1 MVVGYSQP
9 EQLLRN
15 RSTCHLKVLL
25 TWQEF
30 LDQGLPSERVSRLD
44 LVGEP
49 PSTDAERWSRFVNE
63 LQRLGRL
70 KRGALQ

>member
-1 MVVGYSQP
+1 V
-9 EQLLRN
+9 
-15 RSTCHLKVLL
+15 
-25 TWQEF
+25 
-30 LDQGLPSERVSRLD
+30 D

-70 KRGALQ
+70 KAG